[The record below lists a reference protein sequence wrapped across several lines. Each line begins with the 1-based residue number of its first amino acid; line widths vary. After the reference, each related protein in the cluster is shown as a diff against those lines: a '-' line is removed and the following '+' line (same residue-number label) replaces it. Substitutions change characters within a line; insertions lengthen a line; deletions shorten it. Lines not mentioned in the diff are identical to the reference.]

1 MIRSAEAK
9 ASAVLEASK
18 LISESLAGLTTIC
31 DMCIDNKGNIQCK
44 DNRGN
49 WTTIIS
55 LSTISSIKTRGSDGE
70 YQNYA
75 IKDNISRYLD
85 MSGLQI
91 YDKKIKEYIDKR
103 IDEKLSKMADSTY
116 KVIMGESDEIHFLLF
131 ILFKNSLTSLKN
143 FAIM

>member
-1 MIRSAEAK
+1 MIRSAEAE
-9 ASAVLEASK
+9 ALAVRGVSK
-18 LISESLAGLTTIC
+18 LMSESLAGSITIG
-31 DMCIDNKGNIQCK
+31 DMRIDGKGNIQYK
-44 DNRGN
+44 DSDGN

-75 IKDNISRYLD
+75 IKDNISHYLD

-103 IDEKLSKMADSTY
+103 IDEKLSKMADSKY
-116 KVIMGESDEIHFLLF
+116 KVIMGESD
-131 ILFKNSLTSLKN
+131 
-143 FAIM
+143 